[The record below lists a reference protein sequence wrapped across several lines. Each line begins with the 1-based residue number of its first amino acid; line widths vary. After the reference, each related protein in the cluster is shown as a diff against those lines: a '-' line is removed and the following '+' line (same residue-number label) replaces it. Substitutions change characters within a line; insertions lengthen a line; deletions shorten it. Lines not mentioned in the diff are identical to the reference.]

1 MSRFE
6 DVVQAIQPIDKNI
19 LEQAKVRHNQLTKPL
34 GSMGVLEDIG
44 VRLAAIYGRV
54 KPKITGKGV
63 VVFAA
68 DHGVT
73 DAGVSAYPK
82 AVTEQMVLNFLRGG
96 AAINVLSKTN
106 NVEMM
111 VVDVGV
117 DADFSDHPNLLKCKV
132 ARGTKNIL
140 AEPSMTR
147 EEMGQAL
154 EAGIEAANLMIDKG
168 VNLIAAGDMGIGNTT
183 AATAIISVMTGIS
196 LADLTGRGTGLDE
209 VGLQRKIDVIEKAI
223 ALHKVKK
230 GEVLELLRCVGGLEI
245 AAMTGFYLASA
256 ARRVAI
262 VLDGFISHAAALVA
276 VSLNANVKDYLFASH
291 TSHNPVHRKRLEMIG
306 VEPLFNFSLRLG
318 EGTGAVVG
326 MPVLESAAN
335 ILSDMA
341 TFAEAGV
348 SEAS

>member
-6 DVVQAIQPIDKNI
+6 EVVKVIRPVDKAL
-19 LEQAKVRHNQLTKPL
+19 LEQAKARHDQLTKPL
-34 GSMGVLEDIG
+34 GSLEILEDIG
-44 VRLAAIYGRV
+44 VRLAAIYRNI

-73 DAGVSAYPK
+73 EAGVSAYPK

-106 NVEMM
+106 NVDMM

-117 DADFSDHPNLLKCKV
+117 DADFPEHPKLLKRKV
-132 ARGTKNIL
+132 ARGTKNMLI
-140 AEPSMTR
+140 EPAMPH
-147 EEMGQAL
+147 EEMQRGL
-154 EAGIEAANLMIDKG
+154 EVGIEAATMMIDKG

-183 AATAIISVMTGIS
+183 AATAIISVMTRMS
-196 LADLTGRGTGLDE
+196 VAELAGRGTGVDDA
-209 VGLQRKIDVIEKAI
+209 GLRRKIAVIEKAI
-223 ALHKVKK
+223 KLHQVKK
-230 GEVLELLRCVGGLEI
+230 EEPLELLRCVGGLEI
-245 AAMTGFYLASA
+245 AAMTGFYLVCA

-262 VLDGFISHAAALVA
+262 VLDGFISHAAALIA
-276 VSLNANVKDYLFASH
+276 VSLSANVRDYLFASH
-291 TSHNPVHRKRLEMIG
+291 TSHNPIHRKRLEILG
-306 VEPLFNFSLRLG
+306 VEPIFNFSLRLG
-318 EGTGAVVG
+318 EGTGAVLA
-326 MPVLESAAN
+326 MPVIEGAAD
-335 ILSDMA
+335 ILSNMA